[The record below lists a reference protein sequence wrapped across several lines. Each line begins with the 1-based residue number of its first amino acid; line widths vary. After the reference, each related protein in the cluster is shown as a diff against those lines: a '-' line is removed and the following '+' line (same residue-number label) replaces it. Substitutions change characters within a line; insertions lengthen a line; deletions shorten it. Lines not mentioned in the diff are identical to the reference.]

1 MKARCQE
8 LIQVGDKLFSARFP
22 LLTLWQTFAENFDP
36 MHADFTRVRW
46 ISEEFASYLMTGR
59 PVMAHRE
66 LTNALSS
73 ILRPRGVQWFENLT
87 GNEAV
92 DNDRDSKMWLE
103 ASAKTM
109 RAIMNDRRS
118 QFGRATKE
126 ADGFYTLTGQ
136 AILEPRLNAD
146 RDGLLMRSWHPRDC
160 VWAES
165 SELVINQFHRKWK
178 LQARQMVDLAKRA
191 GWELDSKVTER
202 ATKDP
207 TSDVNNRVIVV
218 SSDEYDSFGK
228 DAEGNAR
235 KRDRKL
241 PFVCIEIDEDNQKIL
256 KETPTL
262 TLGYDIPR
270 WVTLGGFSQYAYS
283 PSAVIALPDGR
294 MLQQMSM
301 MMLEMG
307 AKTLD
312 PPMAAVG
319 DVIQGGVNLYAGAI
333 TWIDP
338 DYDERTG
345 PALKAAIDMHPEGL
359 QWGEER
365 EDRIERV
372 INEAFYLNVLNLPQY
387 DQKAMTAE
395 EWRGRMQEYV
405 RRATPL
411 FEPMDT
417 EYNGLICE
425 SIFDIAMRNGAF
437 GSPLD
442 MPQPLRQHFMSGQG
456 IKFKF
461 QNPLVQAE
469 AEQKT
474 TSFAKLSQLL
484 GAAMQIDPTLR
495 ADVDLDTAFRD
506 AVPGTGSPA
515 AWLVPKDKADQ
526 NKEKMAQQQA
536 AQAAAAHL
544 GTVADAGSKVGLA
557 AKNVGDATTAMR
569 DAGMV

>member
-1 MKARCQE
+1 VKTRARE
-8 LIQVGDKLFSARFP
+8 LLETGDKLFSKRFP

-73 ILRPRGVQWFENLT
+73 ILRPRGVQWFECIT
-87 GNEAV
+87 GNEQV

-103 ASAKTM
+103 AAGKTM
-109 RAIMNDRRS
+109 RGIMNDRRS

-146 RDGLLMRSWHPRDC
+146 RNGLLLRSWHPRDC
-160 VWAES
+160 VWTENAELS
-165 SELVINQFHRKWK
+165 IDGFHRKWK

-191 GWELDSKVTER
+191 GWELDPKVKER
-202 ATKDP
+202 AGKDP
-207 TSDVNNRVIVV
+207 LSEINNRVIVV
-218 SSDEYDSFGK
+218 SAEEYDSFGK
-228 DAEGNAR
+228 DEEGYAN
-235 KRDRKL
+235 KRDRRF
-241 PFVCIEIDEDNQKIL
+241 PFVCIEVDEDNQKIL
-256 KETPTL
+256 KETPQH
-262 TLGYDIPR
+262 TLGYNIPR

-283 PSAVIALPDGR
+283 PSAVVALPDGR
-294 MLQQMSM
+294 MLQQMTLM
-301 MMLEMG
+301 LLEMG
-307 AKTLD
+307 SKVVD

-319 DVIQGGVNLYAGAI
+319 DVIQGGVNLYAGAVN
-333 TWIDP
+333 WIDP

-345 PALKAAIDMHPEGL
+345 AALRQAVELHPEGL
-359 QWGEER
+359 NWGDER

-411 FEPMDT
+411 FEPMDV
-417 EYNGLICE
+417 EYNGLVCE
-425 SIFDIAMRNGAF
+425 SIFDITLRNGGF

-442 MPQPLRQHFMSGQG
+442 MPQPLRQHFLGGQP
-456 IKFKF
+456 IAFKF
-461 QNPLVQAE
+461 QNPLVAAE

-474 TSFAKLSQLL
+474 NSFVKLSQLL
-484 GAAMQIDPTLR
+484 GAAMQIEPTTR
-495 ADVDLDTAFRD
+495 ADVDMDAAFRD

-515 AWLVPKDKADQ
+515 SWLLPKDKADQ
-526 NKEKMAQQQA
+526 LKAQMAQEQ
-536 AQAAAAHL
+536 QAAAAAAKL
-544 GTVADAGSKVGLA
+544 SAGAQVGSQVGQA
-557 AKNVGDATTAMR
+557 AKNVGDAAQSMR
-569 DAGMV
+569 AAGML